1 MLIAERHSFK
11 GIENYFTD
19 FLLYQDSLGTDE
31 SPHPEESN
39 FGNEADTKPVEEC
52 LQEINSLVMSID
64 KLDFNTTATVKS
76 EWFINKK
83 I

>member
-52 LQEINSLVMSID
+52 L
-64 KLDFNTTATVKS
+64 
-76 EWFINKK
+76 
-83 I
+83 